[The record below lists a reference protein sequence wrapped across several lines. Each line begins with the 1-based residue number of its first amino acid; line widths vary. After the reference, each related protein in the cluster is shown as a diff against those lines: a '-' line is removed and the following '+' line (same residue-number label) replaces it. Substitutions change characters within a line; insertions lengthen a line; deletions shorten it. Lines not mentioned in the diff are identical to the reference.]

1 MKYLVLSNGN
11 SLPIVGLGTWQ
22 IRDRELLRKLIKKAY
37 ASGYRMLD
45 TAAAYSNEI
54 GVAKA
59 IRENEIPREEIY
71 IIDKVWNTCRGFEE
85 VQDACKNSLKKLKTE
100 YLDLYLIHYPASPK
114 SDENW
119 NKINAETWRGME
131 KLYRE
136 GYVKAIG
143 VCNYKIHHLEEL
155 KKTYEICPMV
165 NQIELHPGLFD
176 VDMYKYCQEKGIILQ
191 AASPL
196 GNGQILH
203 NEKLKEIAR
212 KRERSVAQICLKW
225 EIQKN
230 ISVIPKTSNL
240 QRLEENIEIFD
251 FELTEEETDIIDKI
265 PYCGGLNIDSD
276 EVIKFE

>member
-1 MKYLVLSNGN
+1 MKNLVLSNGN
-11 SLPIVGLGTWQ
+11 DLPVVGLGTWQ

-54 GVAKA
+54 GIAKA

-71 IIDKVWNTCRGFEE
+71 LIDKVWNTCRGFEE
-85 VQDACKNSLKKLKTE
+85 VQAACKNSLKKLKTE

-114 SDENW
+114 FYENW
-119 NKINAETWRGME
+119 NEINAETWRGME

-143 VCNYKIHHLEEL
+143 VCNYKMYHLEEL

-176 VDMYKYCQEKGIILQ
+176 DEMYKYCQENGIMLQ

-203 NEKLKEIAR
+203 NEQLKEIAR

-230 ISVIPKTSNL
+230 ISVLPKTSNL

-251 FELTEEETDIIDKI
+251 FELTEEEMDIIDKI

-276 EVIKFE
+276 EVI